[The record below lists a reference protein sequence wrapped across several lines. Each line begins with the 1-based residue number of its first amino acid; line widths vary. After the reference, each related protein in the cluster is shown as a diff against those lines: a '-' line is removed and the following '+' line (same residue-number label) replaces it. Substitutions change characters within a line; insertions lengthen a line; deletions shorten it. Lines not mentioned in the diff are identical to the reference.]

1 MKYIISAISLFIVTI
16 SNSQSNLVDDKYLED
31 QFYIG
36 LHYNSLRNSPTD
48 FNQNKFSSTLSFGI
62 IRDIPFNKRR
72 NIGMGAGL
80 GLALSS
86 TNSNL
91 KFDEDSF
98 LENATVIDPGSFKK
112 NKWNV
117 SKLELPIEIRWR
129 TSTAE
134 IYKFWRVYLGF
145 KTSYLL
151 SSRYKFESENLTYK
165 LKSLPFRKVNTGVML
180 NAGNNTWN
188 LSLYMGLRPV
198 FNDEFRK
205 LNPELKDLKDFSVG
219 LIFYILWF

>member
-16 SNSQSNLVDDKYLED
+16 SNSQSSLVDDKYLED
-31 QFYIG
+31 QFYISI
-36 LHYNSLRNSPTD
+36 HYNSLRNSPND

-91 KFDEDSF
+91 MFDEDSF
-98 LENATVIDPGSFKK
+98 LENAMVIDPGSFKK

-145 KTSYLL
+145 KTSYLIN
-151 SSRYKFESENLTYK
+151 SRYKFESENLSYK
-165 LKSLPFRKVNTGVML
+165 LKSLPFRKINTGVML

-188 LSLYMGLRPV
+188 LSLYMGLSPI
-198 FNDEFRK
+198 FNNGFRK

-219 LIFYILWF
+219 LIFYIL

>member
-1 MKYIISAISLFIVTI
+1 MKYIISAISLVIVTI
-16 SNSQSNLVDDKYLED
+16 SNSQSNLIDDKYLED

-72 NIGMGAGL
+72 NIGIGAGL

-91 KFDEDSF
+91 MFDEDSF
-98 LENATVIDPGSFKK
+98 LENAKVIDPGSFKK

-151 SSRYKFESENLTYK
+151 SSRYKFESENHTYK
-165 LKSLPFRKVNTGVML
+165 LKSLPFRNVNTGVML

-188 LSLYMGLRPV
+188 LSLYMGLKPV
-198 FNDEFRK
+198 FNDEFGK
-205 LNPELKDLKDFSVG
+205 LNPELKDMKDFSVG
-219 LIFYILWF
+219 LIFYIL

>member
-1 MKYIISAISLFIVTI
+1 MKYIISVISLLIVTI

-72 NIGMGAGL
+72 NFGMGAGL
-80 GLALSS
+80 GLAFSS

-91 KFDEDSF
+91 MFDENSF
-98 LENATVIDPGSFKK
+98 LINATVIDPASFTK
-112 NKWNV
+112 NKWNA
-117 SKLELPIEIRWR
+117 SKLEFPIEIRWR

-145 KTSYLL
+145 KTNYLIN
-151 SSRYKFESENLTYK
+151 SSYKFESENLSYK

-188 LSLYMGLRPV
+188 LSLYMGLKPV
-198 FNDEFRK
+198 FNDEFGK

-219 LIFYILWF
+219 LIFYIL

>member
-80 GLALSS
+80 GFALSS

-91 KFDEDSF
+91 MFDKDSF
-98 LENATVIDPGSFKK
+98 LENAMVIDPGSFKK

-205 LNPELKDLKDFSVG
+205 LNPELK
-219 LIFYILWF
+219 I

>member
-1 MKYIISAISLFIVTI
+1 
-16 SNSQSNLVDDKYLED
+16 
-31 QFYIG
+31 
-36 LHYNSLRNSPTD
+36 
-48 FNQNKFSSTLSFGI
+48 
-62 IRDIPFNKRR
+62 
-72 NIGMGAGL
+72 MGAGL
-80 GLALSS
+80 GFALSS

-91 KFDEDSF
+91 MFDEDSF

-151 SSRYKFESENLTYK
+151 SSRYKFESENLSYK

-188 LSLYMGLRPV
+188 LSLYMGLKPV
-198 FNDEFRK
+198 FNDEFGK

-219 LIFYILWF
+219 LIFYIL

>member
-1 MKYIISAISLFIVTI
+1 MRVKARFKLIPSLLLTK
-16 SNSQSNLVDDKYLED
+16 S
-31 QFYIG
+31 
-36 LHYNSLRNSPTD
+36 RN
-48 FNQNKFSSTLSFGI
+48 F
-62 IRDIPFNKRR
+62 
-72 NIGMGAGL
+72 GMGAGL

-91 KFDEDSF
+91 MFDEDSF
-98 LENATVIDPGSFKK
+98 LTNATVIDPSSFTK

-129 TSTAE
+129 TSTSE

-151 SSRYKFESENLTYK
+151 SSRYKFESENLSYK
-165 LKSLPFRKVNTGVML
+165 LKSLPFRKVNNGVML

-188 LSLYMGLRPV
+188 LSLYMGLQPV
-198 FNDEFRK
+198 FNEEFGK

-219 LIFYILWF
+219 LIFYIL

>member
-31 QFYIG
+31 QFYIS
-36 LHYNSLRNSPTD
+36 LHYNSLRNSPSD

-72 NIGMGAGL
+72 NFGMGAGL
-80 GLALSS
+80 GLAFSS

-91 KFDEDSF
+91 MFDKNSF
-98 LENATVIDPGSFKK
+98 LINATVIDPGSFTK
-112 NKWNV
+112 NKWNA
-117 SKLELPIEIRWR
+117 SKLEFPIEIRWR

-145 KTSYLL
+145 KISYLIN
-151 SSRYKFESENLTYK
+151 SRYKFESENLSYK

-188 LSLYMGLRPV
+188 LSLYMGLKPV
-198 FNDEFRK
+198 FNDEFGK

-219 LIFYILWF
+219 LIFYIL

>member
-48 FNQNKFSSTLSFGI
+48 FNQNKFSSTLSFGF
-62 IRDIPFNKRR
+62 IRDIPFSKRR
-72 NIGMGAGL
+72 NYGIGAGI
-80 GLALSS
+80 GLALNSI
-86 TNSNL
+86 NSNL
-91 KFDEDSF
+91 IFDKDNF
-98 LENATVIDPGSFKK
+98 LENATVINPGSFKK
-112 NKWNV
+112 NKWNT

-151 SSRYKFESENLTYK
+151 SSRYKFESENITYK

-188 LSLYMGLRPV
+188 LSLYMGLKPV
-198 FNDEFRK
+198 FNDEFGK

-219 LIFYILWF
+219 LIFYIL